1 MLHLWCNE
9 CCTCAIC
16 TKCRTCARFH
26 HTSYIRNMYAT
37 CVYATSTTPH
47 IRNMY
52 ATCVYATST
61 TPHIIRNMYATC
73 VYATSTTPHIYATCM
88 LLVCMLLPPHLIY
101 TQHVCYLCVCYF
113 HHTSYYTQHVC
124 YLCTQHALLVCM
136 QTTSIPHMCI
146 LHSVYCYSA
155 AYMLFS
161 ILCVVI
167 HTPHTCSCS

>member
-1 MLHLWCNE
+1 MCKIPPHLIYTQHVCYL
-9 CCTCAIC
+9 CVCY
-16 TKCRTCARFH
+16 FH
-26 HTSYIRNMYAT
+26 HTSYYTQHVCYLCVCYFHHTSDIRNMYAT

-113 HHTSYYTQHVC
+113 QIHCTSEGRR
-124 YLCTQHALLVCM
+124 
-136 QTTSIPHMCI
+136 
-146 LHSVYCYSA
+146 
-155 AYMLFS
+155 
-161 ILCVVI
+161 
-167 HTPHTCSCS
+167 TCSEK

>member
-1 MLHLWCNE
+1 MCKIPPHLIYTQHVCYL
-9 CCTCAIC
+9 CVCY
-16 TKCRTCARFH
+16 FH
-26 HTSYIRNMYAT
+26 HTSYYT
-37 CVYATSTTPH
+37 QHVCYLCVCYFHHTS
-47 IRNMY
+47 Y
-52 ATCVYATST
+52 
-61 TPHIIRNMYATC
+61 IRNMYATC

-136 QTTSIPHMCI
+136 QTTSIPHMCN